1 MSPERDTDTGAVT
14 GTVTGTGSGTEE
26 LGAAVDAWARAQQ
39 PRMVATRRH
48 LHAHPELAFGEFETT
63 SFLEQRLRAG
73 GLEPHRLPTGTGLVC
88 EVGSGDPVVVLRADI
103 DALPL
108 ADLKN
113 VPWASTREGLCHA
126 CGHDVHMTVVLGAAL
141 ALASLDALP
150 GTVRCV
156 FQPAE
161 EVVPGGATQV
171 VASGILDG
179 ATRAFAL
186 HCDPSVAAGRVGLRT
201 GSITAACDRVDVSL
215 TGPGGHT
222 ARPQLTVDLVDALG
236 RLITDLPALLSR
248 QVDPRAGM
256 SLVWGAVNAGVAANA
271 IPQRGQLRGTVRVL
285 DRDCWTSAEDLV
297 RSLVERVAATT
308 GATVEVDYVRG
319 VPPVVNDPRSVALL
333 RAAALETVGTDGVE
347 LSPQS
352 MGGEDFG
359 WFADVLPIALARL
372 GTHGG
377 GAPLDL
383 HRGTFDV
390 DERAIEVGIRLL
402 ARTALHALAADS
414 APARTGR
421 RAPGDTRPRRAGA
434 PDPQGS
440 ERQGAARGGGREKGR
455 AAEDDG
461 PGSAERAG

>member
-1 MSPERDTDTGAVT
+1 MTEFPEAL
-14 GTVTGTGSGTEE
+14 GT
-26 LGAAVDAWARAQQ
+26 AVDEWVTARQQ
-39 PRMVATRRH
+39 QLVAVRRH
-48 LHAHPELAFGEFETT
+48 LHAHPELAFAEFETT
-63 SFLEQRLRAG
+63 SFIEQRLRNAD
-73 GLEPHRLPTGTGLVC
+73 LEPKRLPTGTGLVVDVG
-88 EVGSGDPVVVLRADI
+88 EGAGGSGPTVVLRADI

-108 ADLKN
+108 PDLKD
-113 VPWASTREGLCHA
+113 VPYASTREGACHA
-126 CGHDVHMTVVLGAAL
+126 CGHDVHTTVVLGAAL
-141 ALASLDALP
+141 ALAGLDELP

-161 EVVPGGATQV
+161 ESIPGGASEV
-171 VASGILDG
+171 VAAGVLDG
-179 ATRAFAL
+179 ASRAFAL
-186 HCDPSVAAGRVGLRT
+186 HCDPSLPAGTVGLRT
-201 GSITAACDRVDVSL
+201 GSITAACDRMDVTL

-256 SLVWGAVNAGVAANA
+256 SLVWGAVQAGVAANA
-271 IPQRGQLRGTVRVL
+271 IPQRGHLRGTVRVL
-285 DRDCWTSAEDLV
+285 DRDEWRNAETLL

-308 GATVEVDYVRG
+308 GAQVDVDYVRG
-319 VPPVVNDPRSVALL
+319 VPPVVNDPRAVALL
-333 RAAALETVGTDGVE
+333 RSAALETVGSDGLR

-390 DERAIEVGIRLL
+390 DEKAIGVGVRLL
-402 ARTALHALAADS
+402 ARTALHALAADAGVEPS
-414 APARTGR
+414 GR
-421 RAPGDTRPRRAGA
+421 SPHP
-434 PDPQGS
+434 
-440 ERQGAARGGGREKGR
+440 GR
-455 AAEDDG
+455 AR
-461 PGSAERAG
+461 PGERR